1 MKRKNAIRLILG
13 SILLPLLIMLPFG
26 ITYSQKPGDGKKSHV
41 LLMNKSSYIKM
52 VYDYEKNPNTFIYKD
67 NKPSVIDFYA
77 DWCAPCRK
85 IAPIMDELSILY
97 KDRVNFYKVNVDFE
111 KELASVHG
119 IRNIP
124 VVMLFP
130 VSGEP
135 QMAMGAL
142 QKEQYIQFIENI
154 LTVKK

>member
-1 MKRKNAIRLILG
+1 MKRKNVYKIILG

-26 ITYSQKPGDGKKSHV
+26 IMYSQKPDDGKKSHV

-52 VYDYEKNPNTFIYKD
+52 VYDYEKNPNTFIYKG

-97 KDRVNFYKVNVDFE
+97 KNQVNFYKVNVDFE
-111 KELASVHG
+111 KELASLHG

-130 VSGEP
+130 INGEP
-135 QMAMGAL
+135 QMSMGAL
-142 QKEQYIQFIENI
+142 QKEQYVQFIENL